1 LTSIRLIPGVLA
13 LAALASP
20 LASRAD
26 HTCATDI
33 IIFSYPAS
41 VNSNVA
47 KCAVDPSD
55 DVDGRLINPGS
66 TSVSVRYTGGA
77 DGDTL
82 IGILNGLGFVNK
94 SITLRSEPGT
104 VPGTFSYDSA
114 SVAIP
119 GGRTAAGCLTVT
131 LPTIVDD
138 IDENGDPIPASSGFH
153 TVGAECTDS

>member
-1 LTSIRLIPGVLA
+1 MKLIRSMPAVLA

-41 VNSNVA
+41 VNSNVV
-47 KCAVDPSD
+47 KCTLDTSD

-66 TSVSVRYTGGA
+66 TSVSVRFTGAA

-82 IGILNGLGFVNK
+82 TAILNGLGFVNK

-104 VPGTFSYDSA
+104 VPGTFAYDSA
-114 SVAIP
+114 SIAIP
-119 GGRTAAGCLTVT
+119 GGRTASGCLTAT
-131 LPTIVDD
+131 LPTIVED
-138 IDENGDPIPASSGFH
+138 IDENGDPIPAMTGFH
-153 TVGAECTDS
+153 TVGAACTDV